1 MITKDQPMIFGNSVT
16 VAVSSVE
23 DGNMRFGRGDDN
35 ATLQNREAWFRAL
48 KLDTAKAT
56 LVQVTYDT
64 NNFTRYKMVDSNL
77 AGLGIS
83 KPVSDCIADALVT
96 NTVGQTLFLP
106 LADCAGVVLYDSRTH
121 TLMVSHI
128 GRHSVEHVGG
138 RRSVE
143 YMARENGSDPRDI
156 KVWISPAVGKDT
168 YPLRTFEGK
177 GLQDVIVSQLMEAGV
192 VDAHIEVCDVD
203 TAASRDYFS
212 HSQFKAG
219 NRSFDGRHAIVASLK

>member
-1 MITKDQPMIFGNSVT
+1 MIAKDQPTIFGDDII

-35 ATLQNREAWFRAL
+35 ATLQNRESWFRAL
-48 KLDTAKAT
+48 KLDIDKAT

-64 NNFTRYKMVDSNL
+64 DNFTRYKMVDSSL
-77 AGLGIS
+77 ARLGMFQ
-83 KPVSDCIADALVT
+83 PVSDCIADALVT
-96 NTVGQTLFLP
+96 NTVGHTLFLP
-106 LADCAGVVLYDSRTH
+106 LADCAGVVLHDSRTH

-128 GRHSVEHVGG
+128 GRHSVESDGG

-143 YMARENGSDPRDI
+143 YMIQNGSDPRDI
-156 KVWISPAVGKDT
+156 KVWISPAVGKDA
-168 YPLRTFEGK
+168 YPLRAFEGRC
-177 GLQDVIVSQLMEAGV
+177 LQDVIVSQLMEAGI
-192 VDAHIEVCDVD
+192 VDAHIEVCGVD

-219 NRSFDGRHAIVASLK
+219 NRPFDGRHAIVASLK